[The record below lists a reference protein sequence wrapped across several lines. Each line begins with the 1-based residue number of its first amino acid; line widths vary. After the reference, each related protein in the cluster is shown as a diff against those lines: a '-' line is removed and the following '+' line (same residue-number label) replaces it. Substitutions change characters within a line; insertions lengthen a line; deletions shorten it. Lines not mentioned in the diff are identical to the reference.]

1 MTANQLV
8 VRTTVISCFLFIG
21 GCGQQLPTC
30 DSNDTIEII
39 TDLISEDVASGRA
52 GVGPTDVNVRI
63 DDIELIDDGETRRRC
78 EVTYLAS
85 NIPIEEVDES
95 HSRIMTYD
103 IYQEGDDNI
112 WEVVDISYERF
123 K

>member
-1 MTANQLV
+1 M
-8 VRTTVISCFLFIG
+8 
-21 GCGQQLPTC
+21 
-30 DSNDTIEII
+30 
-39 TDLISEDVASGRA
+39 ASGRA